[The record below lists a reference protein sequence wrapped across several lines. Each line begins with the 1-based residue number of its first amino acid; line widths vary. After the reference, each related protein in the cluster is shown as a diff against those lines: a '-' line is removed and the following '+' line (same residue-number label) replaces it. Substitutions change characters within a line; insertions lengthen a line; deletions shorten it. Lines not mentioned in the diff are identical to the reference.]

1 MSKLKVSGNAS
12 GTGVI
17 TLEAPN
23 TNTDRAITLPDS
35 AGELI
40 NIAPSTS
47 GNVLTSDGTDW
58 TSAAGGGITEADQW
72 VLTTNF
78 TGDAVPITTNLA
90 RATPA
95 SFNKLGTGMTQSS
108 GVFTFP
114 STGVWEVTFAGY
126 FSSDTATSRFVRAKI
141 FTTTNNSTYNEASNG
156 AGHIPNIAGD
166 QDDFSAIS
174 TFLFDVT
181 STTTHKVRFHIELTN
196 SSISTMG
203 DSNSNKT
210 YMTFIRLGDT

>member
-58 TSAAGGGITEADQW
+58 TSAAAAGGGDNTPSFRAYMTAGQSFANGVYVKLTLNATSWDTDSAFNTSTYRFTVPTGKAGKYHFDARW
-72 VLTTNF
+72 VSATVSSNPTYHIVPYKNGGYLSGGHHS
-78 TGDAVPITTNLA
+78 TGIRGVSG
-90 RATPA
+90 R
-95 SFNKLGTGMTQSS
+95 SS
-108 GVFTFP
+108 YSLIDVFTLNLSVGDYVEFYAVHDD
-114 STGVWEVTFAGY
+114 SVSSAQENEYQTYLEGFRLAGV
-126 FSSDTATSRFVRAKI
+126 
-141 FTTTNNSTYNEASNG
+141 
-156 AGHIPNIAGD
+156 
-166 QDDFSAIS
+166 
-174 TFLFDVT
+174 
-181 STTTHKVRFHIELTN
+181 
-196 SSISTMG
+196 
-203 DSNSNKT
+203 
-210 YMTFIRLGDT
+210 